1 MLPSGASS
9 FESEKAAELVQTL
22 PECVP
27 LALSFLPRSVCLIL
41 HKLVALV
48 ASELALVAAQP
59 AKDQERG
66 RIKGLEGK
74 TWNHPAYARGQL
86 FVRNGR
92 EAACYAL
99 SQSR

>member
-1 MLPSGASS
+1 ML
-9 FESEKAAELVQTL
+9 
-22 PECVP
+22 
-27 LALSFLPRSVCLIL
+27 VCLAGDSGKRLWKGGRYGAGQLIL
-41 HKLVALV
+41 LGDNLLVTAENG
-48 ASELALVAAQP
+48 ELALVAAQP
-59 AKDQERG
+59 EKYQERG

-92 EAACYAL
+92 EAVCYAL